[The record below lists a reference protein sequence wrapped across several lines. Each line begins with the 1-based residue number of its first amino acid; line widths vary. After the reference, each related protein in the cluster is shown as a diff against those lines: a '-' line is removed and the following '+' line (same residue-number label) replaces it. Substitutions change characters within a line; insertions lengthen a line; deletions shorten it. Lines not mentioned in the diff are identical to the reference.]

1 MRREAR
7 LLQTKSLDSLVVA
20 IEHFNQSSDRG
31 RVEAVLILLDHAF
44 ELLLKAAILHK
55 GGRIR
60 EPRAKETIGFDKS
73 VRKCLSDAQVKCL
86 SEEQALTIQII
97 NSLRDA
103 AQHYLVQV
111 SEQQLY
117 MYAQAG
123 VTLYGQVQESVFG
136 VKLRDQL
143 PDRVLPV
150 TTSPP
155 TSLANLIET
164 EFSEVKDLLKP
175 ASRQKLAA
183 KTSFDP
189 WRSSKPRSVAS
200 VLSRLSPI

>member
-73 VRKCLSDAQVKCL
+73 VRKCFGLS
-86 SEEQALTIQII
+86 ALYSRYNHGEKSRI
-97 NSLRDA
+97 SLN
-103 AQHYLVQV
+103 YL
-111 SEQQLY
+111 
-117 MYAQAG
+117 
-123 VTLYGQVQESVFG
+123 
-136 VKLRDQL
+136 
-143 PDRVLPV
+143 
-150 TTSPP
+150 
-155 TSLANLIET
+155 
-164 EFSEVKDLLKP
+164 
-175 ASRQKLAA
+175 
-183 KTSFDP
+183 
-189 WRSSKPRSVAS
+189 
-200 VLSRLSPI
+200 